1 MDTAITASRD
11 IRVFLS
17 STFADM
23 QGERDYLVKK
33 IFPAIKRECLRRNV
47 EFTVLDLRWGITEE
61 EAKSGRVMEICMD
74 EISRTRPFFIGLI
87 GGRYGWIP
95 ENDGRAVNERLLQRY
110 PHIRAGISAGKS
122 ITEMEM
128 QYGVLDYPEKT
139 YSHFFIRS
147 LRTVPKRFRDK
158 RGSAAAEKRERLKDT
173 VRNAAAEGRCSVSDY
188 SSLKELGRKVTEA
201 LMATVDALYP
211 VDEKLSHMDFVMS
224 AHDNAVDRL
233 RRVYVPRE
241 SDIDYDRMADMNSL
255 LTLDFESGWGKSAW
269 IANTWPDKRIKLSGG
284 KELPVIHTMIG
295 GEIDSAEMCRRAL
308 AYELGRRF
316 AGIKVPDLNLP
327 RDKKVDLRSVIKQ
340 LPPDKN
346 DFIWILDGVDKI
358 TVDADRQLIWCK
370 ELFPSAIPHL
380 MVTGS
385 DREQLRHINTE
396 LINDNIDVQDIFLHP
411 LGESQKMALTAAYL
425 RNFAKG
431 LTASQ
436 RASIAN
442 DPEMSSPGALRI
454 FLNELLQYGVYEN
467 LDGFMAGYLDAPDMP
482 SFIDKVLSR
491 IDSDFDSRLVA
502 KLFNMLMLSRYG
514 LYEDDIMSSLGL
526 KPVEWAAIYDAVSDF
541 IELKQGRISIIAGM
555 KADVIASHYPLVDK
569 EIRQL
574 RNTILRLSQARYKI
588 DMKGAV
594 KSMDWSD
601 RLIYG
606 MTYVLLRSRKID
618 IKDTSLMQRI
628 SMELAE
634 IFIQL
639 IGLKR
644 YNKALSCLKHFRMI
658 CFQEYQVDVIKEMR
672 SLNEANISLSGLFD
686 TFDVI
691 CSSWIDKS
699 ILGFHRQI
707 IEVYGQPGD
716 FQRCR
721 RKIKCAPL
729 ARKTRQRL
737 LDFWDNKNEERKFI
751 DLWDEKGDVID
762 YIYDMVMNINDLFTS
777 TTGMS
782 DINAKILRTLDREL
796 QKEDADEEINIH
808 MYLIAAI
815 SAARMDNGG
824 DVAAK
829 YLDLINKN
837 NTSRLPV
844 IAFAN
849 IYADCLIDDRRSRFD
864 DDFDDFS
871 DLLSDSV
878 ATSMGIKLLQKWAEA
893 LKAGLDKDNDAV
905 RKLVVEC
912 IDGERAGVIPQNTA
926 YNIGFIL
933 YNVKFYDCALV
944 AFETYFEAG
953 AEVPV
958 HKLTHSYWGAE
969 AAFKGERYDRA
980 ASLYETSLELL
991 RANKDITSWSEGS
1004 LLRDLSLACMKC
1016 GRHDD
1021 AIRYAAERIG
1031 LHDVKN
1037 TPASTMSQLYNT
1049 LGVRYSAKVWTV
1061 EGDERTDIRNEVLSC
1076 FQKASEYAPDDRIIR
1091 LNIASIRNN
1100 LYIDGHLT
1108 DDEMRR
1114 SIAEVEKIYNVAGA
1128 DGDDE
1133 AYKAAAPILATAYN
1147 AFGEWNKLVTLL
1159 DANSSLN
1166 LLNEKE
1172 RHRAYILCRIP
1183 EKRSYVV
1190 EKYINVLIAYGIN
1203 RYIDEIIERISD
1215 FDIVDDVIN
1224 SVPWRFESF
1233 AYYENCIS
1241 ALHYIGRHLDY
1252 TPALE
1257 RSHALLVVYMKVRDS
1272 ITERFE
1278 NIALNYCKAEGR
1290 QYDDGDIK
1298 NGIERLRRIYINEV
1312 GSAEELELKELRYT
1326 SLSGLRDKKKMS
1338 EFIDTVSSSPYCD
1351 NVIET
1356 ILSRVYEDKDEWSHV
1371 TEFIVPLIPLLKE
1384 GTASESTRELVKY
1397 LLDEVSQDE
1406 KCKNMSSELVDIYR
1420 DLGMS
1425 LNSTL
1430 VINHLYAV
1438 EDAEGIEAAI
1448 KLYEER
1454 YIDSVN
1460 GLDLYYA
1467 VALRKIG
1474 QNDRAMK
1481 VVDLYTDISDDNQPF
1496 WIDEKIRLCRNTG
1509 LFNDALTYYR
1519 RLVKIEGALE
1529 RTGINLWM
1537 VASVLTYAGCHEEAL
1552 AVLEKEMGQYDY
1564 YDATED
1570 DNDSFDDFEKL
1581 LEDFENDSDTN
1592 PLRDIFPAKDE
1603 LNFFFSILLKSVI
1616 YFRMGNERLGYEIFK
1631 KWEEKAARFESSGH
1645 EEVPLLALREI
1656 ELARLEKRKG
1666 NQDAA
1671 TRHVE
1676 HARILISHNT
1686 QLSFP
1691 SAVLDEYLRE

>member
-1 MDTAITASRD
+1 MYTAITASRD

-33 IFPAIKRECLRRNV
+33 NFPAIKRECLRRNV

-95 ENDGRAVNERLLQRY
+95 ENDGSAVNERLLQRY
-110 PHIRAGISAGKS
+110 PHIREGVSAGKS

-158 RGSAAAEKRERLKDT
+158 RGSIEAQKREHLKDT
-173 VRNAAAEGRCSVSDY
+173 VRKAAAEGRCSVSDY

-201 LMATVDALYP
+201 LMTTVDALYP
-211 VDEKLSHMDFVMS
+211 VDEKLSHMDLVMS
-224 AHDNAVDRL
+224 AHDKAVDRL
-233 RRVYVPRE
+233 RRVYIPRE
-241 SDIDYDRMADMNSL
+241 SNTDCARMADSSSL

-269 IANTWPDKRIKLSGG
+269 IANTWPDKRIKLSRQ
-284 KELPVIHTMIG
+284 KEIPVIHTMIG

-316 AGIKVPDLNLP
+316 DGITVPDLNLP
-327 RDKKVDLRSVIKQ
+327 RDKTVDLKNVIKQ
-340 LPPDKN
+340 LPSDKG
-346 DFIWILDGVDKI
+346 DFMWILDGVDKI
-358 TVDADRQLIWCK
+358 TVDVDRQLIWCK

-385 DREQLRHINTE
+385 DREQIRHIGSE
-396 LINDNIDVQDIFLHP
+396 LINDTIDVQDILLHP

-442 DPEMSSPGALRI
+442 DPEMSSPGVLRI

-482 SFIDKVLSR
+482 SFIDRVLCR
-491 IDSDFDSRLVA
+491 IDSDFDPRLVS
-502 KLFNMLMLSRYG
+502 KLFNILMLSRYG
-514 LYEDDIMSSLGL
+514 LYEEDIMSSLGL
-526 KPVEWAAIYDAVSDF
+526 KPVEWAALYDAVSDF
-541 IELKQGRISIIAGM
+541 LELKQGRISVVAGM
-555 KADVIASHYPLVDK
+555 KADVIVSHYPVTDK

-574 RNTILRLSQARYKI
+574 RTAILRLSQARYKI

-601 RLIYG
+601 RIIYV
-606 MTYVLLRSRKID
+606 MTYVISRSRIID
-618 IKDTSLMQRI
+618 IKDTTLMRRI
-628 SMELAE
+628 SMALAE
-634 IFIQL
+634 IVMQL

-644 YNKALSCLKHFRMI
+644 YNKALFYFKHFRFI
-658 CFQEYQVDVIKEMR
+658 CFQEYKFDIFQEMG
-672 SLNEANISLSGLFD
+672 NFNDANVSLSGLFD
-686 TFDVI
+686 TLDVI
-691 CSSWIDKS
+691 YSCLIDKS
-699 ILGFHRQI
+699 ILGFHRDI
-707 IEVYGQPGD
+707 IRIYGQPGD
-716 FQRCR
+716 MERCR
-721 RKIKCAPL
+721 RKIKFAPL

-751 DLWDEKGDVID
+751 DLWDEKDDIID
-762 YIYDMVMNINDLFTS
+762 YLYEMALNINDLFTS
-777 TTGMS
+777 TTGIS

-796 QKEDADEEINIH
+796 QKEDADEEINCH
-808 MYLIAAI
+808 MYLIAAV
-815 SAARMDNGG
+815 SAARMDNGR
-824 DVAAK
+824 DVAVR

-849 IYADCLIDDRRSRFD
+849 LYADCLIDDRRSRFD
-864 DDFDDFS
+864 DDFDDFC
-871 DLLSDSV
+871 DFVSDSV
-878 ATSMGIKLLQKWAEA
+878 ASNTSIKLMQKWAEA
-893 LKAGLDKDNDAV
+893 LKMGITDNADAV
-905 RKLVVEC
+905 KKLVIEC
-912 IDGERAGVIPQNTA
+912 IDGERAGIIQQYTA

-933 YNVKFYDCALV
+933 YNVKFYECALV
-944 AFETYFEAG
+944 AFDTYFESG
-953 AEVPV
+953 AETPA

-969 AAFKGERYDRA
+969 AAYKIERYDRA

-991 RANKDITSWSEGS
+991 RANKDITSWNEDY
-1004 LLRDLSLACMKC
+1004 LVRDLSLACMKC

-1021 AIRYAAERIG
+1021 AIRYAAERIDM
-1031 LHDVKN
+1031 HDAKN
-1037 TPASTMSQLYNT
+1037 TPASTMSHLYNT

-1061 EGDERTDIRNEVLSC
+1061 EGKERTDIRNKVLSC

-1091 LNIASIRNN
+1091 LNIASIRND
-1100 LYIDGHLT
+1100 LYLDGHLT

-1114 SIAEVEKIYNVAGA
+1114 SIAEVEEIYKAA
-1128 DGDDE
+1128 GDDNDND
-1133 AYKAAAPILATAYN
+1133 AYNTAAPILATSYN
-1147 AFGEWNKLVTLL
+1147 ALGEWNKLVTLL

-1172 RHRAYILCRIP
+1172 RHRAYILCSIP
-1183 EKRSYVV
+1183 EKRSDVVTKYV
-1190 EKYINVLIAYGIN
+1190 NVLIAYGIN
-1203 RYIDEIIERISD
+1203 RYIDEIIVRISD

-1224 SVPWRFESF
+1224 AVPERFDSF

-1241 ALHYIGRHLDY
+1241 ALHYIGRCLDC

-1257 RSHALLVVYMKVRDS
+1257 RSHALLVVYMKARDS

-1278 NIALNYCKAEGR
+1278 NIASDYCKAEGR
-1290 QYDDGDIK
+1290 QYNDGDIK
-1298 NGIERLRRIYINEV
+1298 NGIERLRHIYINEV
-1312 GSAEELELKELRYT
+1312 GSAEELKLKELRYT
-1326 SLSGLRDKKKMS
+1326 SLSGLRDKGKMS
-1338 EFIDTVSSSPYCD
+1338 EFIDAISSSPYCD
-1351 NVIET
+1351 SIVET
-1356 ILSRVYEDKDEWSHV
+1356 ILSRVYEDKDEWLHV

-1384 GTASESTRELVKY
+1384 GTASENTREMAKY
-1397 LLDEVSQDE
+1397 LLDEVSGDE
-1406 KCKNMSSELVDIYR
+1406 ECKSMSSELVKIYNEL
-1420 DLGMS
+1420 DMS
-1425 LNSTL
+1425 LNCIV
-1430 VINHLYAV
+1430 VINHISAV
-1438 EDAEGIEAAI
+1438 ENKQGIDTAL
-1448 KLYEER
+1448 KLYEEC
-1454 YIDSVN
+1454 YMDSVE

-1467 VALRKIG
+1467 VKLRRAKH
-1474 QNDRAMK
+1474 NERAMEI
-1481 VVDLYTDISDDNQPF
+1481 VDRYVDIDDEAQPY
-1496 WIDEKIRLCRNTG
+1496 WITEKMRLCRNMG
-1509 LFNDALTYYR
+1509 LFNEALTCYR
-1519 RLVKIEGALE
+1519 RLKNIPGGLE
-1529 RTGINLWM
+1529 CAGVNLWM

-1552 AVLEKEMGQYDY
+1552 AILEKEMKKYDY
-1564 YDATED
+1564 CSGGEDESGRYD
-1570 DNDSFDDFEKL
+1570 
-1581 LEDFENDSDTN
+1581 DFENDSN
-1592 PLRDIFPAKDE
+1592 AYPLKDIFPAKDE
-1603 LNFFFSILLKSVI
+1603 LDFFFSILLKSVI
-1616 YFRMGNERLGYEIFK
+1616 YFRMGNERLGYEVFK
-1631 KWEEKAARFESSGH
+1631 KWEEKAAQFESSGH
-1645 EEVPLLALREI
+1645 EEVPMLALREI

-1676 HARILISHNT
+1676 HARILTSYNP

-1691 SAVLDEYLRE
+1691 SAALGEYLRE